1 MGSHW
6 LNQLHSILQGPWH
19 FHDSFPGPAQN
30 KDFPWPKQKMST
42 QLRRI
47 AQSPVPTP
55 ARSRFFL
62 AIDAL
67 SGCATS
73 LCNPS
78 LSEVVYLNN
87 DGSFESVMTT
97 TEFNDNFTEGA
108 GQLSVIEAGALLKD
122 LGREVNVIGADGNRL
137 SKYRQ
142 VQIVNGTGSEGVG
155 GTAGTAAPDPWNSN
169 LFVRVWAADGNS
181 VNVVRTG

>member
-1 MGSHW
+1 
-6 LNQLHSILQGPWH
+6 
-19 FHDSFPGPAQN
+19 
-30 KDFPWPKQKMST
+30 MST

-62 AIDAL
+62 AIEGL
-67 SGCATS
+67 SGESTAAA
-73 LCNPS
+73 
-78 LSEVVYLNN
+78 SEIVHPV
-87 DGSFESVMTT
+87 DVFESLMTPSDF
-97 TEFNDNFTEGA
+97 EIAFNPGSGSGVEIASG
-108 GQLSVIEAGALLKD
+108 SLLKD

-155 GTAGTAAPDPWNSN
+155 FTTSATSTAAPDPWNSN
-169 LFVRVWAADGNS
+169 LFVRVWAANGIS